1 MTRMR
6 MPAVGEEEEEEEE
19 GTLVVAADKEQ
30 VAEEEE
36 GGEAGELDG
45 KTLPQPRLLPASP
58 GEAS

>member
-1 MTRMR
+1 MTRM
-6 MPAVGEEEEEEEE
+6 PVVVAEEEEEEMEE
-19 GTLVVAADKEQ
+19 GTLVEAAEEER

-36 GGEAGELDG
+36 AGEAGELDG